1 MKEFVKPEAEIIKFD
16 NCDIVTC
23 SGEHELV
30 PPGPPMPPH
39 PPHPGPGPGPKP
51 PHHH

>member
-1 MKEFVKPEAEIIKFD
+1 MKEFVKPEAEVIKFD

-30 PPGPPMPPH
+30 PPPGPPSPPQPPH
-39 PPHPGPGPGPKP
+39 PGPGPKP